1 MLFNCHCFCITDVC
15 GLKLNCQTK
24 PVQEIYIKAYLP
36 VIYTL
41 SSQMDVEPEPVLVTS
56 QAQILTN
63 AVMTGLVAVLCEIF
77 VDRCMS

>member
-1 MLFNCHCFCITDVC
+1 
-15 GLKLNCQTK
+15 
-24 PVQEIYIKAYLP
+24 
-36 VIYTL
+36 
-41 SSQMDVEPEPVLVTS
+41 MDVEPEPVLVTS